1 MTKRFIEVTLADS
14 REGVL
19 QIEDGGFSRIGV
31 DWLKA
36 LIVESGRTYEEYTA

>member
-14 REGVL
+14 LEGVL

-36 LIVESGRTYEEYTA
+36 LIIESGRTYEEYTA